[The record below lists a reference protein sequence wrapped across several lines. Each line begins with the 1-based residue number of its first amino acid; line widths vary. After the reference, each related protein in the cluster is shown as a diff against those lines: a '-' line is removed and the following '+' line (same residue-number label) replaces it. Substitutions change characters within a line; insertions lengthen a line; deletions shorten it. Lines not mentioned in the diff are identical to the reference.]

1 LFSTSESEDQVE
13 SWFLLYVVVWE
24 QSAVFQSFSSED
36 ESLLVGRDS
45 FLVLDLGL
53 DLGNAVRNLNFQGYG
68 FSSESFDEY
77 LHSTS
82 ESEDQMYC
90 WFFLNVVVRE
100 QSAIF

>member
-45 FLVLDLGL
+45 FLILDLGL
-53 DLGNAVRNLNFQGYG
+53 DLGNAVRSLNL
-68 FSSESFDEY
+68 
-77 LHSTS
+77 
-82 ESEDQMYC
+82 
-90 WFFLNVVVRE
+90 
-100 QSAIF
+100 